1 MIDIWEEGVGHRA
14 REIKRSKRFILSSI
28 H

>member
-1 MIDIWEEGVGHRA
+1 MDIIIHGRIYRA

-28 H
+28 

>member
-1 MIDIWEEGVGHRA
+1 MSLMCRA